1 MSISNHLSKFPK
13 NFILNFSIA
22 LALVFMG
29 SAAHPYYVGVTEV
42 SIETAKKDIRVS
54 CKLNMNDVQLTL
66 SQTAGKA
73 IDLSTITPANQ
84 LSLSALIQA
93 GLSVQVGSKRI
104 NLAFLGY
111 LIEDDAIWCFLEAKN
126 IKYYPRISVCNNLL
140 YNQFEAQTHFVH
152 CILNGGRKST
162 KITNPEKCATFVY

>member
-1 MSISNHLSKFPK
+1 MSLFKHSTSRLRIFLA
-13 NFILNFSIA
+13 NFTIA
-22 LALVFMG
+22 MALVVMG
-29 SAAHPYYVGVTEV
+29 SATHPYYVGVTEV

-111 LIEDDAIWCFLEAKN
+111 SIEDDAIWCFLEAKN

-140 YNQFEAQTHFVH
+140 YNQFESQTHFIH
-152 CILNGGRKST
+152 CIVNGGRKSS
-162 KITNPEKCATFVY
+162 KITNPDKCAMFVY

>member
-1 MSISNHLSKFPK
+1 MSISNHLSKCPQHFIV
-13 NFILNFSIA
+13 NFAITLV
-22 LALVFMG
+22 LVFLG
-29 SAAHPYYVGVTEV
+29 STAHPYYVGVTEV

-54 CKLNMNDVQLTL
+54 CKLNMNDVQLNL

-111 LIEDDAIWCFLEAKN
+111 SIEDDAIWCFLEAKN

-140 YNQFEAQTHFVH
+140 YNQFESQTHFIH
-152 CILNGGRKST
+152 CTVNGGRKSS
-162 KITNPEKCATFVY
+162 KLANPESCATFVY

>member
-1 MSISNHLSKFPK
+1 MSISNHLFKFHQHFIV
-13 NFILNFSIA
+13 NFTIA
-22 LALVFMG
+22 LVLVFLG
-29 SAAHPYYVGVTEV
+29 STAHPYYVGVTEV

-54 CKLNMNDVQLTL
+54 CKLNMNDVQLNL

-84 LSLSALIQA
+84 LSLSALIQS
-93 GLSVQVGSKRI
+93 GLTVQVGSKRI

-111 LIEDDAIWCFLEAKN
+111 SVEDDAIWCFLEAKN
-126 IKYYPRISVCNNLL
+126 IKYFPRVAVCNNLL
-140 YNQFEAQTHFVH
+140 YNQFESQTHFIH
-152 CILNGGRKST
+152 CIINGGRKSS

>member
-1 MSISNHLSKFPK
+1 MSISSHLSKFHQHFIV
-13 NFILNFSIA
+13 NFTIA
-22 LALVFMG
+22 LVLVFLG
-29 SAAHPYYVGVTEV
+29 STAHPYYVCVTEV

-54 CKLNMNDVQLTL
+54 CKLNMNDVQLNL

-84 LSLSALIQA
+84 LSLSALIQS
-93 GLSVQVGSKRI
+93 GLTVQVGSKRI

-111 LIEDDAIWCFLEAKN
+111 SVEDDAIWCFLEAKN
-126 IKYYPRISVCNNLL
+126 IKYYPRITVCNNLL
-140 YNQFEAQTHFVH
+140 YNQFESQTHFIH
-152 CILNGGRKST
+152 CIINGGRKSS

>member
-1 MSISNHLSKFPK
+1 MSISNHLSKCPQHFIV
-13 NFILNFSIA
+13 NFAIT
-22 LALVFMG
+22 LALVVMG
-29 SAAHPYYVGVTEV
+29 SATHPYYVGVTEV

-54 CKLNMNDVQLTL
+54 CKLNMNDVQLNL

-93 GLSVQVGSKRI
+93 GLSVQVGSIRI

-111 LIEDDAIWCFLEAKN
+111 SIEDDAIWCFLEAKN

-140 YNQFEAQTHFVH
+140 YNQFESQTHFIH
-152 CILNGGRKST
+152 CTINGGRKSS
-162 KITNPEKCATFVY
+162 KITNPEKCAMFVY

>member
-22 LALVFMG
+22 LALVCMG

-73 IDLSTITPANQ
+73 IDLNTITPANQ

-111 LIEDDAIWCFLEAKN
+111 SIEDDAIWCFLEAKN

-140 YNQFEAQTHFVH
+140 YNQFEPQTHFIH
-152 CILNGGRKST
+152 CIVNGGRKSS
-162 KITNPEKCATFVY
+162 KITNPEKCAMFVY

>member
-22 LALVFMG
+22 LALVCMG

-84 LSLSALIQA
+84 LSLSALIQS
-93 GLSVQVGSKRI
+93 GLTVQVGSKRI

-111 LIEDDAIWCFLEAKN
+111 SVEDDAIWCFLEAKN

-140 YNQFEAQTHFVH
+140 YNQFESQTHFIH
-152 CILNGGRKST
+152 CIVNGGRKSS
-162 KITNPEKCATFVY
+162 KITNPEKCAMFVY